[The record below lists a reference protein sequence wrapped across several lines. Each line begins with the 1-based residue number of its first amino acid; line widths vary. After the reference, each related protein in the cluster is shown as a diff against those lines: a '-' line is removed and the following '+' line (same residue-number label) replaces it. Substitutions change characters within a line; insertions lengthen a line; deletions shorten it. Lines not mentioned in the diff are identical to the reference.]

1 MIVVESR
8 EIRNLENIAAGNGIP
23 VSSLMERAG
32 RNVADFAERI
42 IKEKNLGNVCIICG
56 TGNNGGDGF
65 VAAGILADKCKVSV
79 ILADSFPHSL
89 LASNYFN
96 ILPHSVVMHDFTEN
110 HDESSEIIKNADMI
124 VDCIYG
130 IGFNGAL
137 KTNVAEVITYCN
149 QNKKAV
155 KIAVDVPSG
164 IICDSGVVVSECFHA
179 DYTLSFTALK
189 PLHVLYPS
197 LDYCGE
203 VIVSDVGI
211 PENILDTCAYTM
223 KTTDEFIEKN
233 RLRERKKSAH
243 KGTNGTLLSVCG
255 SYGMAGAAMLAGE
268 AALRSGVGLLKTAL
282 PRSIYNIAAQRI
294 PEGVFLPLEQTP
306 DGKISAR
313 EFQKIFFELSNS
325 ASALLLGCGMGVNN
339 DTKQLTAMLI
349 QNSPKPMVIDAD
361 GLNCIQGNIDVLRL
375 AVSPVIITPHPK
387 EMARLIDSDLR
398 TIQAYRYDVAKD
410 FAMEYR
416 VTVVLKGANTIIA
429 TPDGSV
435 YVNLTGNNGMAKGGS
450 GDVLAGMMA
459 SLLAQGL
466 STETAAVYA
475 VYYHGLAGDKCRE
488 KMSARTMLPS
498 DMIREID
505 F

>member
-1 MIVVESR
+1 MLVIESR
-8 EIRNLENIAAGNGIP
+8 EIKNIENLAAGQGIP
-23 VSSLMERAG
+23 VSSLMEKAG
-32 RNVADFAERI
+32 KNVADFAAKF
-42 IKEKNLGNVCIICG
+42 IKDKSSKVCIVCG

-65 VAAGILADKCKVSV
+65 VAAGILADQCKTAV
-79 ILADSFPHSL
+79 ILADGFPHSL

-96 ILPHSVVMHDFTEN
+96 ILPHSVIMHDFTDN
-110 HDESSEIIKNADMI
+110 NAKASEIIRTADI
-124 VDCIYG
+124 IIDCIYG
-130 IGFNGAL
+130 IGFKGAL
-137 KTNVAEVITYCN
+137 KTNVAEVIAYCN
-149 QNKKAV
+149 QNKNAV

-164 IICDSGVVVSECFHA
+164 ILCDSGAVVSECFRP
-179 DYTLSFTALK
+179 DYTLSFTSLK
-189 PLHVLYPS
+189 PYHVLYPS

-203 VIVSDVGI
+203 VVVSDVGI
-211 PENILDTCAYTM
+211 PQNILDTCAYMM
-223 KTTDEFIEKN
+223 KTTDEFIAKN
-233 RLRERKKSAH
+233 PLRQRKKSAH
-243 KGTNGTLLSVCG
+243 KGNNGTLLAVCG

-268 AALRSGVGLLKTAL
+268 AALRSGLGLLKIAL
-282 PRSIYNIAAQRI
+282 PRSIYNIAAQKLT
-294 PEGVFLPLEQTP
+294 ESVFLPLEQTP

-313 EFQKIFFELSNS
+313 EFQQIFFELSND
-325 ASALLLGCGMGVNN
+325 ADAMLLGCGMGVNN
-339 DTKQLTAMLI
+339 DTRQLTAMLI

-361 GLNCIQGNIDVLRL
+361 GLNCINGNIEVLRM

-387 EMARLIDSDLR
+387 EMARLINSDVN

-416 VTVVLKGANTIIA
+416 VTVVLKGADTIIA

-450 GDVLAGMMA
+450 GDVLAGMMS

-466 STETAAVYA
+466 TTEQAAVYA

-498 DMIREID
+498 DIIKEID